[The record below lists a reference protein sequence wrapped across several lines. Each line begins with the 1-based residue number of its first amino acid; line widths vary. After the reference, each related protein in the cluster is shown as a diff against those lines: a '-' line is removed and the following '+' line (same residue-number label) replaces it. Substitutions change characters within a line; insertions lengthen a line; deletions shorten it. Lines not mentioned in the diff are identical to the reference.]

1 MKNFILTLLLLT
13 VSICASGCATILGG
27 IIGHQSGEA
36 CAGIA
41 IGAAIDFGDDIAR
54 AIGEAFGDKTVN
66 VYSDLGYVRIDAKT
80 ADKKCLK
87 QKLEK
92 RFAEASW
99 TILDKES
106 TLKTDKI
113 KSCKYYCQTSDG
125 RNFTLEFFTEKKQD
139 LRIYIKTD
147 DENNELQS
155 LITSRIGL
163 WATEIIS

>member
-1 MKNFILTLLLLT
+1 MKNLILTLLLLT
-13 VSICASGCATILGG
+13 LTISASGCATILGG

-41 IGAAIDFGDDIAR
+41 IGAALDFGDDIAK
-54 AIGEAFGDKTVN
+54 AIGEAFGNKTVN
-66 VYSDLGYVRIDAKT
+66 VYSELGYVRIDAKT
-80 ADKKCLK
+80 AREKCLK

-99 TILDKES
+99 KILNKES
-106 TLKTDKI
+106 TSKTDKI
-113 KSCKYYCQTSDG
+113 QSCKYYCQTSDG
-125 RNFTLEFFTEKKQD
+125 REFTLEFFTEKKQD
-139 LRIYIKTD
+139 LRIYIKTTQ
-147 DENNELQS
+147 ENNELQS

>member
-13 VSICASGCATILGG
+13 LTTCASGCATILGG

-36 CAGIA
+36 CAGMA
-41 IGAAIDFGDDIAR
+41 IGAAVDFGDDIAR

-66 VYSDLGYVRIDAKT
+66 VYSELGYVRIDAKT

-99 TILDKES
+99 KILNKES
-106 TLKTDKI
+106 TSKTDKI
-113 KSCKYYCQTSDG
+113 KSCKYYCQTSEG
-125 RNFTLEFFTEKKQD
+125 KEFTLEFFTEKNQD
-139 LRIYIKTD
+139 LRIYIKTTE
-147 DENNELQS
+147 ENNELQG

-163 WATEIIS
+163 WATEIIN

>member
-1 MKNFILTLLLLT
+1 MKNLIFTLLLLT
-13 VSICASGCATILGG
+13 VTISASGCATMLGG

-41 IGAAIDFGDDIAR
+41 IGAALDFGDDIAR
-54 AIGEAFGDKTVN
+54 AIGQAFGDKTVN
-66 VYSDLGYVRIDAKT
+66 VYSELGYVRIDAKT
-80 ADKKCLK
+80 AKSKCLK

-99 TILDKES
+99 KILNKEATS
-106 TLKTDKI
+106 KTDKI
-113 KSCKYYCQTSDG
+113 QSCKYYCRSSDG
-125 RNFTLEFFTEKKQD
+125 KEFTLEFFSEKNQD
-139 LRIYIKTD
+139 LRIYIKTTE
-147 DENNELQS
+147 ENNELQS

>member
-1 MKNFILTLLLLT
+1 
-13 VSICASGCATILGG
+13 VPQYCG
-27 IIGHQSGEA
+27 IIGHQSGEV
-36 CAGIA
+36 CAGMA
-41 IGAAIDFGDDIAR
+41 IGAAIDFGDDIAK

-99 TILDKES
+99 TILNKES
-106 TLKTDKI
+106 TLQTDKI

-139 LRIYIKTD
+139 LRIYIKTA
-147 DENNELQS
+147 DENNELQT
-155 LITSRIGL
+155 LLTSQVGL

>member
-1 MKNFILTLLLLT
+1 MKNFILTLLLLLTT
-13 VSICASGCATILGG
+13 VCASGCATILGG

-41 IGAAIDFGDDIAR
+41 IGAAVDFGDDIAR

-66 VYSDLGYVRIDAKT
+66 VYSELGYVRIDAKT

-99 TILDKES
+99 KILNKQS
-106 TLKTDKI
+106 TLQKDKI
-113 KSCKYYCQTSDG
+113 KSCKYSCETSDG
-125 RNFTLEFFTEKKQD
+125 KKFTLEFFTEKKQD

>member
-13 VSICASGCATILGG
+13 ATIFASGCATILGG

-41 IGAAIDFGDDIAR
+41 IGAAVDFGDDIAR

-66 VYSDLGYVRIDAKT
+66 IYSELGYVRIDART
-80 ADKKCLK
+80 AQKKCLK

-92 RFAEASW
+92 RFDEASW
-99 TILDKES
+99 KILNKES
-106 TLKTDKI
+106 NVQTDKL
-113 KSCKYYCQTSDG
+113 KSCKYFCQTTDG
-125 RNFTLEFFTEKKQD
+125 KKFTLEFFTEKKQD

-147 DENNELQS
+147 VENNELQS

>member
-1 MKNFILTLLLLT
+1 MKNFILTLLLLV
-13 VSICASGCATILGG
+13 VSIYASGCATILGG

-36 CAGIA
+36 CAGMA

-66 VYSDLGYVRIDAKT
+66 VYSELGYVRIDAKT
-80 ADKKCLK
+80 AQKKCLK
-87 QKLEK
+87 QKLER

-99 TILDKES
+99 KILNKES
-106 TLKTDKI
+106 TTKTDKI
-113 KSCKYYCQTSDG
+113 QSCKYYCQTSEG
-125 RNFTLEFFTEKKQD
+125 KEFTLEFFTEKKQD
-139 LRIYIKTD
+139 LRIYIKTAE
-147 DENNELQS
+147 ENNELQG